1 MMKKAIKIILLII
14 MIISLINIFIWFL
27 ENNKSKGLVIKAKQ
41 YINIDNKESISINP
55 KIKTINED
63 IIGWLIVE
71 NTNINYPIVQTNN
84 NEYYLNHDLDKNYN
98 STGWIFMDSS
108 NSLDDQNLIIY
119 GHHRRDG
126 SMFGTIDKLIEN
138 KKGGKIKLIIGNKTI
153 VYDIFSIYKT
163 DKEYNYREKNYR
175 NLNKKIQEFKNHS
188 LIEYNVDTKRK
199 TQVITLSTCDNN
211 NINRIV
217 VHGIKIN

>member
-63 IIGWLIVE
+63 IIGWLVVE

-84 NEYYLNHDLDKNYN
+84 NEYFCC
-98 STGWIFMDSS
+98 S
-108 NSLDDQNLIIY
+108 
-119 GHHRRDG
+119 
-126 SMFGTIDKLIEN
+126 
-138 KKGGKIKLIIGNKTI
+138 
-153 VYDIFSIYKT
+153 
-163 DKEYNYREKNYR
+163 
-175 NLNKKIQEFKNHS
+175 
-188 LIEYNVDTKRK
+188 
-199 TQVITLSTCDNN
+199 
-211 NINRIV
+211 
-217 VHGIKIN
+217 